1 MAKKVDAQ
9 VLARMRELRDKH
21 GLTKSVIALR
31 LGLSLRTVNYYLNQ
45 GAQSAPLPAAPA
57 ECTTPA

>member
-1 MAKKVDAQ
+1 MAKKVDDQ
-9 VLARMRELRDKH
+9 ILARMRELREKH

-45 GAQSAPLPAAPA
+45 STP
-57 ECTTPA
+57 CTTPASPASA